1 MRRDVRSVVLENW
14 LRDDGGKRK
23 SEREKVVIVNG
34 KKLVGLAVA
43 HIPRGS
49 RPSREAIVR
58 GVQNCRGGN
67 ERV

>member
-1 MRRDVRSVVLENW
+1 MRSVGLENW

-43 HIPRGS
+43 R
-49 RPSREAIVR
+49 R
-58 GVQNCRGGN
+58 NCRGGN
-67 ERV
+67 ERREKWRM